1 MVKTCS
7 VCSHRNRDQIDKL
20 IVQKTPY
27 RTIAEK
33 FKIKAKDPIQ
43 AIKNHVR
50 YGHVSK
56 KIQEAQEFE
65 EARSGLE
72 LQACVQ
78 EVYSLCLDAAKAA
91 RKSDLKA
98 FGTCISPAIK
108 VLEILGKVPEHPGT
122 SQESPLLSTLKTD
135 VKETFKD
142 DLPVGTAEPQAAK
155 NP

>member
-1 MVKTCS
+1 M
-7 VCSHRNRDQIDKL
+7 
-20 IVQKTPY
+20 
-27 RTIAEK
+27 
-33 FKIKAKDPIQ
+33 
-43 AIKNHVR
+43 R

-56 KIQEAQEFE
+56 KIQYAQEFE
-65 EARSGLE
+65 EVRSGLE

-108 VLEILGKVPEHPGT
+108 VLEFLKGPEQPGT

-142 DLPVGTAEPQAAK
+142 DLPVGTAEPQATQ